1 MLEMSQ
7 SFPGLQAQVAG
18 LHLIFLILAVPST
31 WDNIFQIFAWLP
43 LSQSDAKSNVNFLK
57 PFPENFSRYSR
68 LLSTSS
74 FPSYHIIFTFYI
86 VLFNT

>member
-31 WDNIFQIFAWLP
+31 RKENVGTTFSRSLHGCLF
-43 LSQSDAKSNVNFLK
+43 LSQMQSLMSI
-57 PFPENFSRYSR
+57 S
-68 LLSTSS
+68 
-74 FPSYHIIFTFYI
+74 
-86 VLFNT
+86 